1 MKWRARR
8 PLFTFKDENDECKEE
23 EALLERILEKR
34 EGSSDQFP
42 SFSAKSFLKRVC
54 NMCSTLLVK
63 GICQKS
69 LPSDFWTFYFASK
82 LKSSGAK
89 PFIFRTELMI
99 FLQDRNSIL
108 NALSGDGAQD

>member
-54 NMCSTLLVK
+54 NMCAVP
-63 GICQKS
+63 C
-69 LPSDFWTFYFASK
+69 W
-82 LKSSGAK
+82 
-89 PFIFRTELMI
+89 
-99 FLQDRNSIL
+99 
-108 NALSGDGAQD
+108 

>member
-42 SFSAKSFLKRVC
+42 SFSTKSFLKI
-54 NMCSTLLVK
+54 LLVK

-69 LPSDFWTFYFASK
+69 LPSDF
-82 LKSSGAK
+82 
-89 PFIFRTELMI
+89 
-99 FLQDRNSIL
+99 
-108 NALSGDGAQD
+108 

>member
-42 SFSAKSFLKRVC
+42 SFSTKSFLKRLC
-54 NMCSTLLVK
+54 NMLVK

-69 LPSDFWTFYFASK
+69 LPSDF
-82 LKSSGAK
+82 
-89 PFIFRTELMI
+89 
-99 FLQDRNSIL
+99 
-108 NALSGDGAQD
+108 